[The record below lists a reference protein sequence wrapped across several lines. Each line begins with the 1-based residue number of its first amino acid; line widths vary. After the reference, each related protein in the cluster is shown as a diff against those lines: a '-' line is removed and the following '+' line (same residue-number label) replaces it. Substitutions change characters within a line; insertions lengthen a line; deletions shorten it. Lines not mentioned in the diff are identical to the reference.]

1 MEMGLVQGKDMVT
14 GRVQQGWKDMVTGR
28 VTGRVQQ
35 GS

>member
-1 MEMGLVQGKDMVT
+1 MGLVQGKDMVT
-14 GRVQQGWKDMVTGR
+14 GRVQQGGKDMVTGR